1 MDCAQQCCTNRASNL
16 IGRGDFSPPP
26 KTVEKHRGTVL
37 NKA

>member
-1 MDCAQQCCTNRASNL
+1 MPQIL

-37 NKA
+37 NKG